1 MFENDRAKFHHRIIM
16 VISKGRIC
24 QSLLVYFSKWLK
36 QLEKEEAV
44 EVLVVAEES
53 VVAEDLV
60 VVTEVTRVSSLF
72 PLFTE
77 IVHSILIYC

>member
-1 MFENDRAKFHHRIIM
+1 M
-16 VISKGRIC
+16 VISKGHIC

-36 QLEKEEAV
+36 QQEKEEAV

-72 PLFTE
+72 PFFPE
-77 IVHSILIYC
+77 IVH